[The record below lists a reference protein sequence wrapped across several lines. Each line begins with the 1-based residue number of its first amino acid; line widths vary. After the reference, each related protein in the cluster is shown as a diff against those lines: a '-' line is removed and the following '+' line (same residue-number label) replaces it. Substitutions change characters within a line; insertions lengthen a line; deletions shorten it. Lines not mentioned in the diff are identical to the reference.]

1 MDTAAKVITCKRKF
15 DHFTPVLIE
24 LHWFPVHQRTV
35 FKILWNTF
43 KALYSVTPTYLNEL
57 TYLFRQAYFKTFLN
71 VSGFISQLVRASHRY
86 REVTGSNPAEVLNFS
101 GFYIR
106 SCINCVHNCED
117 RSVLDFTSTVQ
128 HMKYFIYNFTYIY

>member
-1 MDTAAKVITCKRKF
+1 MISCKRKF

-24 LHWFPVHQRTV
+24 LHWLPFRQRTV

-71 VSGFISQLVRASHRY
+71 VSGFISQLVRASDRY

-101 GFYIR
+101 GFCIR
-106 SCINCVHNCED
+106 SCINCVHNSED
-117 RSVLDFTSTVQ
+117 HSVLDFTSAVQ
-128 HMKYFIYNFTYIY
+128 HMKYFIYKFTYIY